1 LYTRQRQKGTRSPFF
16 FFVLLKSR
24 KGQGRKEE
32 ETRRKRREKKE
43 DLLKIGREREAKLQI
58 IEKKL
63 TEIKPYK
70 KNPRKNDAAVPYV
83 AESIREFGFK
93 VPLVIDKDG
102 EIVAGHTRYK
112 AAQQLGLE
120 TVPCIIADD
129 LTPKQIKAF
138 RLADNKV
145 AEKAEWDDGL
155 LDLEL
160 ADLTDLDMNTFGFDL
175 PEKEK
180 PAEPEEDDYDA
191 DMARPEARTKK
202 GDIYLLGE
210 HRLMC
215 GDSTDA
221 GDVAEL
227 MGGRLADLVL
237 TDPPYNVAIGSKN
250 KALNEM
256 FKQNGKKCGS
266 IEIDIAG
273 DKGMTDEEIGQKLW
287 LPAFTNARA
296 NSADTCSVYIT
307 MPQGGTHMMMMM
319 MMKEAGW
326 QVKHELIWAKNAAT
340 FSMGRLD
347 YDYQHEPI
355 LYGWNRA
362 HEFYSNDY
370 EKSII
375 EDIPEDIDA
384 LTEKAAKR
392 LLKRLMDDRR
402 TTSVIREN
410 KPQKSE
416 LHPTMKPVKLFGR
429 LIKNSSKPGQ
439 IVLDLF
445 GGSGTTI
452 IACEQLDRVCM
463 MMECDPHYCDVIIDR
478 WEQYT
483 GDKAEKI
490 KEGKGG

>member
-1 LYTRQRQKGTRSPFF
+1 M
-16 FFVLLKSR
+16 
-24 KGQGRKEE
+24 
-32 ETRRKRREKKE
+32 
-43 DLLKIGREREAKLQI
+43 QI

-63 TEIKPYK
+63 SEIKPYK
-70 KNPRKNDAAVPYV
+70 NNPRKNDNAVPYV

-129 LTPKQIKAF
+129 LTPQQTKAF

-160 ADLTDLDMNTFGFDL
+160 ADLTDLDMSAFGFDL

-191 DMARPEARTKK
+191 DMARPEPRTKK

-227 MGGRLADLVL
+227 IGGRLADLVL
-237 TDPPYNVAIGSKN
+237 TDPPYGVAIGSKN
-250 KALNEM
+250 KALNEAC
-256 FKQNGKKCGS
+256 KKNGMPLKGGHN
-266 IEIDIAG
+266 ETDIAG
-273 DKGMTDEEIGQKLW
+273 DKDMTADEMKSKIW

-296 NSADTCSVYIT
+296 NSNDTCSVYIT
-307 MPQGGTHMMMMM
+307 MPQGGELMMMMM
-319 MMKEAGW
+319 MAAVEAGW
-326 QVKHELIWAKNAAT
+326 QVKHGLVWVKNVAT
-340 FSMGRLD
+340 FSMGHLD

-355 LYGWNRA
+355 LYGWNKT
-362 HEFYSNDY
+362 HKFYSNDY
-370 EKSII
+370 EKSVLA
-375 EDIPEDIDA
+375 DVPEDIDSM
-384 LTEKAAKR
+384 TEKAAKR
-392 LLKRLMDDRR
+392 LLKRLIDDRR

-445 GGSGTTI
+445 GGSGTTL

-463 MMECDPHYCDVIIDR
+463 MMEYDPHYCDVIIDR

>member
-1 LYTRQRQKGTRSPFF
+1 M
-16 FFVLLKSR
+16 
-24 KGQGRKEE
+24 
-32 ETRRKRREKKE
+32 
-43 DLLKIGREREAKLQI
+43 QI

-63 TEIKPYK
+63 SEIKPYK
-70 KNPRKNDAAVPYV
+70 NNPRKNDNAVPYV

-93 VPLVIDKDG
+93 CPLVIDKDG

-145 AEKAEWDDGL
+145 AEKAEWDTDL

-160 ADLTDLDMNTFGFDL
+160 GDLTDLDMGAFGFDL

-191 DMARPEARTKK
+191 DMARPEPRTKK

-227 MGGRLADLVL
+227 MSGRLADLVL
-237 TDPPYNVAIGSKN
+237 TDPPYGVAIGSKN
-250 KALNEM
+250 KALNEAC
-256 FKQNGKKCGS
+256 KKNGMPLKGGH
-266 IEIDIAG
+266 IETDIAG
-273 DKGMTDEEIGQKLW
+273 DKDMTADEMKSKIW
-287 LPAFTNARA
+287 LPAFTNART
-296 NSADTCSVYIT
+296 NSNDICSIYIT
-307 MPQGGTHMMMMM
+307 MPQGGELMMMMM
-319 MMKEAGW
+319 AAAVEAGW
-326 QVKHELIWAKNAAT
+326 QVKHGLVWVKNVAT
-340 FSMGRLD
+340 FSMGHLD

-355 LYGWNRA
+355 LYGWNKT
-362 HEFYSNDY
+362 HKFYSNEY
-370 EKSII
+370 EKSLLA
-375 EDIPEDIDA
+375 DIPEDIDA

-392 LLKRLMDDRR
+392 LLKRLIDDRR

-429 LIKNSSKPGQ
+429 LIKNSTKPGQ

-452 IACEQLDRVCM
+452 IACQQLDRVCM

>member
-1 LYTRQRQKGTRSPFF
+1 M
-16 FFVLLKSR
+16 
-24 KGQGRKEE
+24 
-32 ETRRKRREKKE
+32 
-43 DLLKIGREREAKLQI
+43 QI

-63 TEIKPYK
+63 SEIKPYK
-70 KNPRKNDAAVPYV
+70 NNPRKNDNAVPYV

-93 VPLVIDKDG
+93 CPLVIDKDG

-129 LTPKQIKAF
+129 LTPQQIKAF

-145 AEKAEWDDGL
+145 AEKAEWDTDL

-160 ADLTDLDMNTFGFDL
+160 GDLTDLDMGAFGFDL

-237 TDPPYNVAIGSKN
+237 TDPPYNVKYGTQSCQTNKN
-250 KALNEM
+250 GTIKNDNM
-256 FKQNGKKCGS
+256 
-266 IEIDIAG
+266 
-273 DKGMTDEEIGQKLW
+273 
-287 LPAFTNARA
+287 
-296 NSADTCSVYIT
+296 SADDYQNFCRDVFVNMNTHLKDGGAFYIWYANIMT
-307 MPQGGTHMMMMM
+307 FQIYSALIAAGLKPRAPLTWVKNRMILDFNDYHTQTEPCIYSWKGTHHYFTEDRTNKTLLRDDTPDFNKMT
-319 MMKEAGW
+319 KDELVNFVTALYSSTDAI
-326 QVKHELIWAKNAAT
+326 HEDN
-340 FSMGRLD
+340 
-347 YDYQHEPI
+347 
-355 LYGWNRA
+355 
-362 HEFYSNDY
+362 
-370 EKSII
+370 
-375 EDIPEDIDA
+375 
-384 LTEKAAKR
+384 
-392 LLKRLMDDRR
+392 
-402 TTSVIREN
+402 
-410 KPQKSE
+410 PQKSE

-445 GGSGTTI
+445 GGSGTTL